1 MSNDR
6 GMYSKIYAC
15 FWQDEAVQ
23 AMSMP
28 TRYMALYLLTCP
40 HKNLIGYYYL
50 PKAYA
55 REDLCMDPE
64 AFEASLGEL
73 IASGFCSYNEKSKTV
88 LIPNYLKYNP
98 MDNEKVVISA
108 LKVIS
113 EIPKSPLDAEFVKV
127 LETYSRPFYGAL
139 LNEVKKRAEIQ
150 YAKPS
155 AIPSDIPSTIPYGIP
170 YQKPYA
176 EQYAK
181 PVTVT
186 VAVTE
191 SLSPARACEDQ
202 APPSPN
208 QPTGKSSEAIS
219 QAVMSLTGTLAS
231 PVILEDIRSYQ
242 ADQGV
247 DEALVLEAISE
258 AKRKGKRT
266 WDYVRGIIR
275 NAIQEGITTGEAFR
289 MRASPAIKH
298 RGRPSRQQTITN
310 GGLNDGNQS
319 AAYSEPGRDW
329 DAEFDAAALA
339 RDKASNI
346 AR

>member
-1 MSNDR
+1 
-6 GMYSKIYAC
+6 MYSKIYAC

-55 REDLCMDPE
+55 REDLCMDAE

-139 LNEVKKRAEIQ
+139 INEVKKRAEIQ

-155 AIPSDIPSTIPYGIP
+155 AIPTDIPSAIPSAIPYGIP

-191 SLSPARACEDQ
+191 SLSPARACEEELQ
-202 APPSPN
+202 PTQN
-208 QPTGKSSEAIS
+208 QPGDLDGKAIN
-219 QAVMSLTGTLAS
+219 QALMSLTGNPIS

-289 MRASPAIKH
+289 MRASPAPKH
-298 RGRPSRQQTITN
+298 RGRPPRQQTITN
-310 GGLNDGNQS
+310 GGSNDGNQS

-339 RDKASNI
+339 RDKVANI